1 VRDRFPLVVVGGLLV
16 TALLGSWLV
25 RGAARGGFADTLS
38 TWRAQPD
45 GARGLYLLAEE
56 SGLSVRRRTEDLRII
71 QGTGIPVLLA
81 VEVEDAREDDP
92 DETALAAG
100 PADEEEKTDDS
111 EEVPRHG
118 LNRLHVPELSET
130 ETEKLL
136 DHVREGNN
144 LVYVPWGSKE
154 NRLLDAMGVK
164 LRKADISLPMRTLV
178 PPLSS
183 PYTLGVE
190 RVEAKVQAYLMLPA
204 EGAVPL
210 LEDAP
215 LGLTVAA
222 VVPYG
227 AGKVLVLG
235 APELAMNQALAR
247 ADNAQFWLS
256 ALAALGPG
264 PYEFDEHHHG
274 FTNERSLVDFARRY
288 GLHFAVAQLL
298 LGLGLWAVALKRFGR
313 PRPPPEAVR
322 VGATDAL
329 FAMSRLYREGRH
341 HTFAA
346 GLITRGLTQE
356 LAVHAGLPA
365 HAPAQAVAESLA
377 ARGRE
382 DLANG
387 LRAIARNAESTT
399 NDSEL
404 QQLATRAAALRQRIH
419 PSGPPPGESAMSRA
433 EES

>member
-1 VRDRFPLVVVGGLLV
+1 MRDRFPLLVVGGLLV
-16 TALLGSWLV
+16 TAVMGTWLV

-56 SGLSVRRRTEDLRII
+56 SGLPVSRRTTDLQILH
-71 QGTGIPVLLA
+71 GTNPLVLLA
-81 VEVEDAREDDP
+81 VEVKGAREDDP
-92 DETALAAG
+92 DQTALAAEKDSTLE
-100 PADEEEKTDDS
+100 DED
-111 EEVPRHG
+111 VPRHG
-118 LNRLHVPELSET
+118 FNRLHVPELSDS

-136 DHVREGNN
+136 DHVREGSN
-144 LVYVPWGSKE
+144 LIYVPWGSKE
-154 NRLLDAMGVK
+154 NRLLDALGVK
-164 LRKADISLPMRTLV
+164 LFKADTSLPMRTLV

-190 RVEAKVQAYLMLPA
+190 RVEAKVQAYLTLP
-204 EGAVPL
+204 EQGAVPVL
-210 LEDAP
+210 KDEP
-215 LGLTVAA
+215 LDMTVAA

-227 AGKVLVLG
+227 AGKVLVVG
-235 APELAMNQALAR
+235 APELAMNQALGR

-256 ALAALGPG
+256 ALSALGPG
-264 PYEFDEHHHG
+264 PFEFDEHHHG
-274 FTNERSLVDFARRY
+274 FTNERSIVDFARRY

-298 LGLGLWAVALKRFGR
+298 LGLCLWAVALKRFGR
-313 PRPPPEAVR
+313 PRPPPESTR

-341 HTFAA
+341 HAFAA

-356 LAVHAGLPA
+356 LALHAGMPP
-365 HAPAQAVAESLA
+365 HAPAKNVAEGLA

-387 LRAIARNAESTT
+387 LRAVVRNAESVSGES
-399 NDSEL
+399 DL
-404 QQLATRAAALRQRIH
+404 QQLATRAATLRQRIH
-419 PSGPPPGESAMSRA
+419 PSGPPERA
-433 EES
+433 PLASTHEES

>member
-1 VRDRFPLVVVGGLLV
+1 VRDRFPLLVVGGLLV

-45 GARGLYLLAEE
+45 GARGLFLLAEE
-56 SGLSVRRRTEDLRII
+56 SGLPVVRRTADL
-71 QGTGIPVLLA
+71 QVMTGTGSLVLLA

-92 DETALAAG
+92 DQTALASERDAG
-100 PADEEEKTDDS
+100 PEDES
-111 EEVPRHG
+111 VPRHG
-118 LNRLHVPELSET
+118 LNRLHVPELGED

-136 DHVREGNN
+136 EHVKAGHS
-144 LVYVPWGSKE
+144 LVYVPWGSQE
-154 NRLLDAMGVK
+154 NPLLDALGVK
-164 LRKADISLPMRTLV
+164 LTKADTSLPMRTLV

-190 RVEAKVQAYLMLPA
+190 RVEAKVQAYLTLPA
-204 EGAVPL
+204 EGAVPVL
-210 LEDAP
+210 ADEP
-215 LGLTVAA
+215 LGMTVAA

-227 AGKVLVLG
+227 AGKVLVVG

-247 ADNAQFWLS
+247 ADNARFWLS
-256 ALAALGPG
+256 ALGALGPG
-264 PYEFDEHHHG
+264 PHEFDEHHHG
-274 FTNERSLVDFARRY
+274 FTNERSIVDFARRY

-298 LGLGLWAVALKRFGR
+298 LGLCLWAVALKRFGR
-313 PRPPPEAVR
+313 PRPPPESVR

-341 HTFAA
+341 HGFAA

-356 LAVHAGLPA
+356 LALHAGLPA
-365 HAPAQAVAESLA
+365 HAPAKTVAESLA
-377 ARGRE
+377 SRGRE
-382 DLANG
+382 DLAHG
-387 LRAIARNAESTT
+387 LRAVARDAEAVS
-399 NDSEL
+399 DERAL
-404 QQLATRAAALRQRIH
+404 QQLATRAVALRHRI
-419 PSGPPPGESAMSRA
+419 PSPS

>member
-1 VRDRFPLVVVGGLLV
+1 VRDRFPLLLVGGLVL
-16 TALLGSWLV
+16 TALLGTWLV

-56 SGLSVRRRTEDLRII
+56 RGLPVVRRTTDLQIM
-71 QGTGIPVLLA
+71 QGTGSLVLLA

-92 DETALAAG
+92 DQTALATERDKG
-100 PADEEEKTDDS
+100 QED

-118 LNRLHVPELSET
+118 LNKLHVPELDEN
-130 ETEKLL
+130 EAEKLL
-136 DHVREGNN
+136 EYVRAGHT
-144 LVYVPWGSKE
+144 LLYVPWGSQE
-154 NRLLDAMGVK
+154 NRLLDALGVK
-164 LRKADISLPMRTLV
+164 LTKADTSLPMRTLV

-190 RVEAKVQAYLMLPA
+190 RVEAKVQAYLKLPE
-204 EGAVPL
+204 EGAVPVL
-210 LEDAP
+210 ADES
-215 LGLTVAA
+215 LGMTVAA

-227 AGKVLVLG
+227 AGRVLVVG

-256 ALAALGPG
+256 ALRALGPG

-274 FTNERSLVDFARRY
+274 FTNERSVVDFARRY

-298 LGLGLWAVALKRFGR
+298 LGLCLWAVALKRFGR
-313 PRPPPEAVR
+313 PLPPPESVR

-341 HTFAA
+341 HAFAA

-356 LAVHAGLPA
+356 LALHAGLPA

-377 ARGRE
+377 SRGRE

-387 LRAIARNAESTT
+387 LRAVVRNAEATS
-399 NDSEL
+399 SEGEL
-404 QQLATRAAALRQRIH
+404 QHLATRAATLRQRIH
-419 PSGPPPGESAMSRA
+419 PSGRLPSAPAALKS